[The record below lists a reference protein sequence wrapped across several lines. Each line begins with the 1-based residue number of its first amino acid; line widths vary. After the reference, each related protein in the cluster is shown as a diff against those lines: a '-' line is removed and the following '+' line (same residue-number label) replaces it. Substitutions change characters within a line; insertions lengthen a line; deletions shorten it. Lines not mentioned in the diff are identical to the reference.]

1 MRFRPI
7 GIAGCSPVRVGRRPP
22 SSQAMERP
30 RSGAHGEG
38 LAERGPRRTA
48 RALTIGQERPGL
60 CLRLPGDAPMVNGS
74 RPDCPTPGGPLR
86 TGFPDHDRQ
95 MTTFARSVDPPS
107 GGYLGETTRT
117 QHRYRWP
124 PLCERVERTIG
135 KFRITVGKSATGRSG
150 VGCRRLYGGAVK
162 EKPPPERG
170 PSVTR
175 GGGPGC

>member
-1 MRFRPI
+1 M
-7 GIAGCSPVRVGRRPP
+7 
-22 SSQAMERP
+22 
-30 RSGAHGEG
+30 
-38 LAERGPRRTA
+38 
-48 RALTIGQERPGL
+48 

-162 EKPPPERG
+162 ENPRRSGGLPF
-170 PSVTR
+170 TR
-175 GGGPGC
+175 GGGPVLLRLCCWRNALRLGLRLGRGAIGGADARRCLFRRIQAGLVHAR

>member
-38 LAERGPRRTA
+38 LAERGPRRTV

-74 RPDCPTPGGPLR
+74 RPDCPYAGRPTQ
-86 TGFPDHDRQ
+86 DRL
-95 MTTFARSVDPPS
+95 S
-107 GGYLGETTRT
+107 
-117 QHRYRWP
+117 
-124 PLCERVERTIG
+124 
-135 KFRITVGKSATGRSG
+135 
-150 VGCRRLYGGAVK
+150 
-162 EKPPPERG
+162 
-170 PSVTR
+170 
-175 GGGPGC
+175 